1 MSAFEYYAKK
11 GINEDS
17 VNRKRKNHG
26 QQNQS
31 KNKKKLKKNPVK
43 ITKNEKGV
51 ENPKKPKSQDL
62 NNIYNNLKDSFK
74 TGQKLLEWLIH
85 PISIDDFMK
94 NHWEKNILHVPRNS
108 SNYFSQLFSL
118 TELDTILREN
128 NLQYGTNVDI
138 TSYTD
143 NVRETHNPVGRAH
156 PHVVWDYFNNE
167 CSVRLLNPQLF
178 APEIYKFMANLQE
191 YFGSLVGCNVYLT
204 PPFSQGFAPHYDD
217 IEAFVVQVDGE
228 KHWRVYKPRS
238 GFETLPRTSSR
249 NFHQDEIGEPI
260 LDVILRPGD
269 FLYMP
274 RGYIHQADT
283 LFTETHSLHL
293 TFSSYQQNSMY
304 DFLQVVV
311 NNSLNNAVKNDVS
324 YRYGLPIG
332 YQHFGGLCE
341 SEKSLPRTFQRQT
354 FENQINQLI
363 TNLKKHMDLDHA
375 IDMFSLKNYY
385 TNSLP
390 PSICN
395 DELLRTV
402 ANGTKMLPNGKTTEQ
417 EINLEIAEVKF
428 IRKNCFRLVEES
440 MLDEET
446 NQMINEV
453 RLYYNLDNSKQ
464 LHSNECQFV
473 VIPDEMGLFVKKL
486 FNIYPSF
493 IKVSDLCNDNE
504 QAMQLVNDLWERG
517 LLITSKDIT
526 TLST

>member
-11 GINEDS
+11 SEDS
-17 VNRKRKNHG
+17 VSRKR
-26 QQNQS
+26 
-31 KNKKKLKKNPVK
+31 KNKKKLKKTPVK
-43 ITKNEKGV
+43 ISKNEKGD
-51 ENPKKPKSQDL
+51 ENPKKNRSFDL
-62 NNIYNNLKDSFK
+62 DNIYNLNLKNSSK

-85 PISIDDFMK
+85 PISINDFMRD
-94 NHWEKNILHVPRNS
+94 HWEKAILHVPRNS
-108 SNYFSQLFSL
+108 SDYFSQLFSL

-143 NVRETHNPVGRAH
+143 NVRETHNPVGRAQ
-156 PHVVWDYFNNE
+156 PHVVWDYYTNG

-238 GFETLPRTSSR
+238 KFETLPRTSSR

-304 DFLQVVV
+304 DFLKVVI
-311 NNSLNNAVKNDVS
+311 NNSLINAEKNDVS
-324 YRYGLPIG
+324 YRSGLPVG

-341 SEKSLPRTFQRQT
+341 SEKSLPQTVQRQQ
-354 FENQINQLI
+354 FENKIKQLL
-363 TNLKKHMDLDHA
+363 TNLKNHMDLDHD

-402 ANGTKMLPNGKTTEQ
+402 ANGTKMLPNGKSTGEV
-417 EINLEIAEVKF
+417 NLEIAEVKL
-428 IRKNCFRLVEES
+428 IRGNCFRLVEES

-446 NQMINEV
+446 DQMTNEL
-453 RLYYNLDNSKQ
+453 RLYYNLDNSKL
-464 LHSNECQFV
+464 LHGNECQFV

-486 FNIYPSF
+486 FNVYPSF
-493 IKVSDLCNDNE
+493 IKVSDLCDDNE
-504 QAMQLVNDLWERG
+504 QVMQLVNDLWERG
-517 LLITSKDIT
+517 LLITSKNIT
-526 TLST
+526 TTPNSN